1 MPKTNYRCVQSPN
14 ISVDDAKCGEIF
26 QKFIQYTH
34 IMSETKNVLSCLNN
48 LFMVMFQLIK
58 MSYYAKD
65 KLQMC
70 AVTQYQCRRRQMCGN
85 F

>member
-1 MPKTNYRCVQSPN
+1 MLRTNYRCVQSPN
-14 ISVDDAKCGEIF
+14 ISVDVAKCGESF
-26 QKFIQYTH
+26 HKFIQYTR
-34 IMSETKNVLSCLNN
+34 IISETKNVLSWLNN

-58 MSYYAKD
+58 MSSYAKN